1 MFLDIDTANVLNLGI
16 IPENMQSLIVPRMQ
30 WSMKSSILEKKDV
43 MVMDLIANNNWERPI
58 YFNNTSRM
66 GVGLDLNRY
75 LVQEGIAFRLLP
87 VDNGVQNLDMVNSDI
102 MYKNLMKEFQF
113 RELDNPSVYY
123 NEDYRKFVLNHRAS
137 FNTLTATLINESQE
151 ARAREVALK
160 NLEYMPDAAVP
171 YDYTTSTTIDY
182 LFRLGET
189 DLALEM
195 ATVLGERADEKAAYY
210 IANDNNIG
218 FELQQNLVILRELT
232 QTLSENGE
240 TELAEKL
247 GNSLNGHYEAMQIY
261 GPQR

>member
-1 MFLDIDTANVLNLGI
+1 
-16 IPENMQSLIVPRMQ
+16 
-30 WSMKSSILEKKDV
+30 
-43 MVMDLIANNNWERPI
+43 
-58 YFNNTSRM
+58 M

-75 LVQEGIAFRLLP
+75 LVQEGNAFRLLP
-87 VDNGVQNLDMVNSDI
+87 VDNGIQNLDMVNSDI
-102 MYKNLMKEFQF
+102 MYNNLMKEFQF

-137 FNTLTATLINESQE
+137 FNTLTATLINENQE
-151 ARAREVALK
+151 AKALEVALK
-160 NLEYMPDAAVP
+160 NLEYMPDVAVP

-182 LFRLGET
+182 LFRLGAT

-195 ATVLGERADEKAAYY
+195 ATVLGVRADEKAAYY

-240 TELAEKL
+240 R
-247 GNSLNGHYEAMQIY
+247 LNWQKISVIH
-261 GPQR
+261 